1 MVSETVSSTEQ
12 RWNLQAHPW
21 RTNIRLLFLS
31 AMTVFTITVGI
42 GIFNGLHITT
52 LSQDVLLTHVHAGTL
67 GWITLSVLA
76 ICLWLFGEGQ
86 VPMERSFYISLFSAI
101 SIPLYVGAFLSGNF
115 IARSIFGTV
124 VLSII
129 IGFFAWIVIRSR
141 QIRPGVAHLAIL
153 GALFTLIVGSI
164 IGVLLQVQ
172 SAILEQHG
180 SAILPNG
187 AFGAHPGTQ
196 VVGYLLLIGM
206 AISEWRLMPDTGK
219 LPRLG
224 VVQIAFPFVAGLIL
238 TVGLLYDLTPL
249 LGVNLLFE
257 LTGVVIYIIRFA
269 PRILRI
275 NWLKRSP
282 QRFFAF
288 SGIFIVVNVALLV
301 FILGSVIGGVYKT
314 FTDVPSWLVFA
325 LDHAVFIGILSN
337 ALFGLVQEASAERRN
352 FWPWADDVLF
362 WGMNFGMI
370 GFVVSLLLDVRIL
383 ERIFTPIMGLSIL
396 VAILTYVIRLS
407 GSSRAEQI
415 SREVSPSSG
424 R

>member
-1 MVSETVSSTEQ
+1 
-12 RWNLQAHPW
+12 
-21 RTNIRLLFLS
+21 
-31 AMTVFTITVGI
+31 MTVFTITVGI

-76 ICLWLFGEGQ
+76 SCLWLFGEGQ
-86 VPMERSFYISLFSAI
+86 VLTERSFYISLFSAI

-115 IARSIFGTV
+115 IARSIFGSV
-124 VLSII
+124 VLAII
-129 IGFFAWIVIRSR
+129 IGFFVWIVMRSR
-141 QIRPGVAHLAIL
+141 QIRLGVAHLAIL
-153 GALFTLIVGSI
+153 GAMFTLIVGSTL
-164 IGVLLQVQ
+164 GVLIQVQ

-206 AISEWRLMPDTGK
+206 AISEWRLMPDTGR

-224 VVQIAFPFVAGLIL
+224 VIQIAFPFVAGLVL
-238 TVGLLYDLTPL
+238 SVGLLYNLTPL
-249 LGVNLLFE
+249 LSLNLLFE
-257 LTGVVIYIIRFA
+257 LIGVVIYIVRFA

-288 SGIFIVVNVALLV
+288 SGIFIVVDILLLV
-301 FILGSVIGGVYKT
+301 YILGSVIGGIYKD
-314 FTDVPSWLVFA
+314 FQSVPVWLVFA
-325 LDHAVFIGILSN
+325 LDHAVFIGIMSN
-337 ALFGLVQEASAERRN
+337 ALFGLIQEASAERRA

-362 WGMNFGMI
+362 WGMNFGMV
-370 GFVVSLLLDVRIL
+370 GFVVSLLLDQRIL
-383 ERIFTPIMGLSIL
+383 ERVFTPIMGLSIL
-396 VAILTYVIRLS
+396 VAIVTYVIRLS
-407 GSSRAEQI
+407 RPSRAEQV
-415 SREVSPSSG
+415 EVSVSPTSG

>member
-1 MVSETVSSTEQ
+1 MVSEAVSSTEQ
-12 RWNLQAHPW
+12 RWNLQTHPW

-76 ICLWLFGEGQ
+76 SCLWLFGEGQ
-86 VPMERSFYISLFSAI
+86 VLTERSFYISLFSAI

-115 IARSIFGTV
+115 IARSIFGSV
-124 VLSII
+124 VLAII
-129 IGFFAWIVIRSR
+129 IGFFVWIVMRSR
-141 QIRPGVAHLAIL
+141 QIRLGVAHLAIL
-153 GALFTLIVGSI
+153 GAMFTLIVGSTL
-164 IGVLLQVQ
+164 GVLIQVQ

-206 AISEWRLMPDTGK
+206 AISEWRLMPDTGR

-224 VVQIAFPFVAGLIL
+224 VIQIAFPFVAGLVL
-238 TVGLLYDLTPL
+238 SVGLLYNLTPL
-249 LGVNLLFE
+249 LSLNLLFE
-257 LTGVVIYIIRFA
+257 LIGVVIYIVRFA

-288 SGIFIVVNVALLV
+288 SGIFIVVDILLLV
-301 FILGSVIGGVYKT
+301 YILGSVIGGIYKD
-314 FTDVPSWLVFA
+314 FQSVPVWLVFA
-325 LDHAVFIGILSN
+325 LDHAVFIGIMSN
-337 ALFGLVQEASAERRN
+337 ALFGLIQEASAERHA

-362 WGMNFGMI
+362 WGMNFGMV
-370 GFVVSLLLDVRIL
+370 GFVVSLLLDQRIL
-383 ERIFTPIMGLSIL
+383 ERVFTPIMGLSIL
-396 VAILTYVIRLS
+396 VAIVTYVIRLS
-407 GSSRAEQI
+407 RPSRAEQV
-415 SREVSPSSG
+415 EVSVSPTSG

>member
-1 MVSETVSSTEQ
+1 MVSEAVSSTEQ
-12 RWNLQAHPW
+12 RWNLQTHPW

-76 ICLWLFGEGQ
+76 SCLWLFGEGQ
-86 VPMERSFYISLFSAI
+86 VLTERSFYISLFSAI

-115 IARSIFGTV
+115 IARSIFGSV
-124 VLSII
+124 VLAII
-129 IGFFAWIVIRSR
+129 IGFFVWIVMRSR
-141 QIRPGVAHLAIL
+141 QIRLGEAHLAIL
-153 GALFTLIVGSI
+153 GAMFTLIVGSTL
-164 IGVLLQVQ
+164 GVLIQVQ

-206 AISEWRLMPDTGK
+206 AISEWRLMPDTGR

-224 VVQIAFPFVAGLIL
+224 VIQIAFPFVAGLVL
-238 TVGLLYDLTPL
+238 SVGLLYNLTPL
-249 LGVNLLFE
+249 LSLNLLFE
-257 LTGVVIYIIRFA
+257 LIGVVIYIVRFA

-288 SGIFIVVNVALLV
+288 SGIFIVVDILLLV
-301 FILGSVIGGVYKT
+301 YILGSVIGGIYKD
-314 FTDVPSWLVFA
+314 FQSVPVWLVFA
-325 LDHAVFIGILSN
+325 LDHAVFIGIMSN
-337 ALFGLVQEASAERRN
+337 ALFGLIQEASAERRA

-362 WGMNFGMI
+362 WGMNFGMV
-370 GFVVSLLLDVRIL
+370 GFVVSLLLDQRIL
-383 ERIFTPIMGLSIL
+383 ERVFTPIMGLSIL
-396 VAILTYVIRLS
+396 VAIVTYVIRLS
-407 GSSRAEQI
+407 RPSRAEQV
-415 SREVSPSSG
+415 EVSVSPTSG

>member
-1 MVSETVSSTEQ
+1 MVSEAVSSTEQ
-12 RWNLQAHPW
+12 RWNLQTHPW

-76 ICLWLFGEGQ
+76 SCLWLFGEGQ
-86 VPMERSFYISLFSAI
+86 VLTERSFYISLFSAI

-115 IARSIFGTV
+115 IARSIFGSV
-124 VLSII
+124 VLAII
-129 IGFFAWIVIRSR
+129 IGFFVWIVMRSR
-141 QIRPGVAHLAIL
+141 QIRLGVAHLAIL
-153 GALFTLIVGSI
+153 GAMFTLIVGSTL
-164 IGVLLQVQ
+164 GVLIQVQ

-206 AISEWRLMPDTGK
+206 AISEWRLMPDTGR

-224 VVQIAFPFVAGLIL
+224 VIQIAFPFVAGLVL
-238 TVGLLYDLTPL
+238 SVGLLYNLTPL
-249 LGVNLLFE
+249 LSLNLLFE
-257 LTGVVIYIIRFA
+257 LIGVVIYIVRFA

-288 SGIFIVVNVALLV
+288 SGIFIVVDILLLV
-301 FILGSVIGGVYKT
+301 YILGSVIGGIYKD
-314 FTDVPSWLVFA
+314 FQSVPVWLVFA
-325 LDHAVFIGILSN
+325 LDHAVFIGIMSN
-337 ALFGLVQEASAERRN
+337 ALFGLIQEASAERRA

-362 WGMNFGMI
+362 WGMNFGMV
-370 GFVVSLLLDVRIL
+370 GFVVSLLLDQRIL
-383 ERIFTPIMGLSIL
+383 ERVFTPIMGLSIL
-396 VAILTYVIRLS
+396 VAIVTYVIRLS
-407 GSSRAEQI
+407 RPSRAEQV
-415 SREVSPSSG
+415 EVSVSPTSG